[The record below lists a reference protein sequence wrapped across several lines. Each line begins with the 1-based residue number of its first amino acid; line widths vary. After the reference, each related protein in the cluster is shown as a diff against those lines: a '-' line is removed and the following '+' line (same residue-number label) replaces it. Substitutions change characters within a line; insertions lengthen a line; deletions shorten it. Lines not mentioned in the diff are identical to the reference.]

1 MYSISS
7 KLKMPYYLD
16 ASDWIYLVRYSAV
29 LIVYDICNCS
39 YINILAPPG
48 IVSVRLLL
56 TTHSS
61 TSLTTFCQIWQELCK
76 SVNNYTTCNGFK
88 HTTAMILLIWP
99 SGSKIIMEI
108 ITCLYCLRKTCVT
121 TNYSDQNSLTV
132 F

>member
-56 TTHSS
+56 TTQSS
-61 TSLTTFCQIWQELCK
+61 ICLTTPYKIWQVLCK
-76 SVNNYTTCNGFK
+76 F
-88 HTTAMILLIWP
+88 
-99 SGSKIIMEI
+99 GS
-108 ITCLYCLRKTCVT
+108 
-121 TNYSDQNSLTV
+121 N
-132 F
+132 